1 MEQDIQGDV
10 DPPSTRSAKDTA
22 MFIRSILSI
31 AVVASFVFGAVAE
44 ASPQR
49 PTTGLTAQ
57 IDGLTAP
64 APRTGA
70 QTGGLG
76 TTR

>member
-1 MEQDIQGDV
+1 
-10 DPPSTRSAKDTA
+10 

-31 AVVASFVFGAVAE
+31 AVLASFVFGAVAE

-49 PTTGLTAQ
+49 PATGLTAQ

-64 APRTGA
+64 APRPDLA
-70 QTGGLG
+70 PAAGLG
-76 TTR
+76 ASR